1 MKRAVRME
9 EMGVPGGE
17 RIARDMNVLSRYLA
31 QRDFATLTPEA
42 VTAVLGDR
50 ADLLILMGGSI
61 ASGCELAASAFLSGV
76 ADRLMIVGGAGH
88 TTQALRDTVHQR
100 YPDVE
105 TEGRAEA
112 QLIAEMFEKHY
123 GIPRPRVILEDRS
136 KNCGENAIFALDV
149 AKAHGLT
156 PRTVVLMQ
164 DSSMQ
169 RRMDLSFRKSWAGT
183 GARFFG
189 YAAHVPEVISE
200 NGELR
205 YTGAQPWGMWPFARF
220 LTLILGEIPRLR
232 DDADGYGPRGK
243 NFIAH
248 ADIPDAVLP
257 AFDRLALAFP
267 HLVRPAWMG

>member
-1 MKRAVRME
+1 ME
-9 EMGVPGGE
+9 EVDVRGDE
-17 RIARDMNVLSRYLA
+17 RTAQDMNVLSGYLA
-31 QRDFATLTPEA
+31 QRDFTALTPEA
-42 VTAVLGDR
+42 VSAVLGGR

-61 ASGCELAASAFLSGV
+61 ASGCELAASAFLSGD
-76 ADRLMIVGGAGH
+76 AERLMIAGGAGH

-123 GIPRPRVILEDRS
+123 SLPRSRVILEDRS
-136 KNCGENAIFALDV
+136 RNCGENAVFALEV

-156 PRTVVLMQ
+156 PRTVILMQ

-169 RRMDLSFRKSWAGT
+169 RRMDLSFRKAWAGT

-205 YTGAQPWGMWPFARF
+205 YAGAQPWGMWPLMRF

-248 ADIPDAVLP
+248 ADIPEAVLL
-257 AFDRLALAFP
+257 AFDRLALNFP
-267 HLVRPAWMG
+267 HLVRPAWKA